1 MLGMAVVVA
10 LKVAEVA
17 DAATVTE
24 AGVERV
30 GLVLE
35 RVTSAPPAGAA
46 FVSVTVQMLDEL
58 DPRLEGLHAREETN
72 AGATRLTVVFA
83 ELLL

>member
-1 MLGMAVVVA
+1 MN
-10 LKVAEVA
+10 VAEVA

-24 AGVERV
+24 GGVERV
-30 GLVLE
+30 GLLLE
-35 RVTSAPPAGAA
+35 SVTSAPPAGAGLL
-46 FVSVTVQMLDEL
+46 SVTVQALEEL